1 MKKRTKER
9 KKRRKEWRKKER
21 KKEKND
27 LKNNDKNNEKN
38 KEMNKKNVTYSLTGR
53 KLETKSGT
61 KIWKV
66 AFSEII
72 EFEFDFFS
80 ASTTYIFNH

>member
-1 MKKRTKER
+1 
-9 KKRRKEWRKKER
+9 
-21 KKEKND
+21 
-27 LKNNDKNNEKN
+27 
-38 KEMNKKNVTYSLTGR
+38 MNKKNVTYSLTGR